1 MATRLGMSVFAACIA
16 LFVVSCD
23 YGHRQ
28 YRPSTGPVSTSGAS
42 MVVEVDDFGRFWDR
56 EAANATLDEIS
67 GTSLNRNTVVLV
79 FIHGWHHNAA
89 ETDENVQ
96 NFQNTLRH
104 VRDTISKP
112 EYIEVRK
119 LLNLNEDL
127 QVMGLYVGWRGR
139 SLPGWL
145 DYLTFWGRKSTAERV
160 GDGDLREFFVKLQ
173 NIYMQRNE
181 HPDKTK
187 TYMGLVTVGH
197 SFGGQV
203 LFKAI
208 AEALENDLTKAVARA
223 GGPQPGKPTVLSEIV
238 SGLGDMTVLLNPA
251 LEAFQFERIDR
262 LTTQTSFHP
271 FQTPVILTIS
281 AEDDRARK
289 IWFPVGRTLNLP
301 FRPMF
306 PNDDVKQ
313 LWLRALGEYEPQRT
327 HTLETTDQ
335 PSSVSDALY
344 RGCQIQKVD
353 FTDTLTLNGSQ
364 LKPNGSHNVGYSPV
378 VVAYTSNKLIQEH
391 SGIFGETFRDFLTDY
406 VAFIQ
411 GKRMCLIR
419 GGQSSMN

>member
-1 MATRLGMSVFAACIA
+1 MATRLGVSVFAACIA

-56 EAANATLDEIS
+56 EAANATLDAIS

-187 TYMGLVTVGH
+187 TYM
-197 SFGGQV
+197 
-203 LFKAI
+203 
-208 AEALENDLTKAVARA
+208 
-223 GGPQPGKPTVLSEIV
+223 
-238 SGLGDMTVLLNPA
+238 
-251 LEAFQFERIDR
+251 
-262 LTTQTSFHP
+262 
-271 FQTPVILTIS
+271 
-281 AEDDRARK
+281 
-289 IWFPVGRTLNLP
+289 
-301 FRPMF
+301 
-306 PNDDVKQ
+306 
-313 LWLRALGEYEPQRT
+313 
-327 HTLETTDQ
+327 
-335 PSSVSDALY
+335 
-344 RGCQIQKVD
+344 
-353 FTDTLTLNGSQ
+353 
-364 LKPNGSHNVGYSPV
+364 
-378 VVAYTSNKLIQEH
+378 
-391 SGIFGETFRDFLTDY
+391 
-406 VAFIQ
+406 
-411 GKRMCLIR
+411 KR
-419 GGQSSMN
+419 